1 MNINTSVM
9 VTVELDFGGQPPS
22 VAAAVQEIERRSQPD
37 DGQGR
42 TFAVLD
48 ADGWPTS
55 QGRLHLQMH
64 VSSEKP
70 GFAWLIFRR
79 TGEVMWRA
87 KINPSSLIPQPKNL
101 TIFVDNGK
109 GSTWLIDGSNNPP
122 SILAAN
128 VKELTKPLQDVWPD
142 GTEREF
148 TYIYSACGCPVKAMV
163 KRQGDRT
170 VRVPSK
176 RLDGSTR
183 DGNLPVLFPD
193 DPGAVNVITQLMRW

>member
-9 VTVELDFGGQPPS
+9 VTVELDFGGPPPK
-22 VAAAVQEIERRSQPD
+22 VAAAMQEIERRSQAD

-48 ADGWPTS
+48 ADGWPTP
-55 QGRLHLQMH
+55 QGRLHIQMH
-64 VSSEKP
+64 LSSEKP
-70 GFAWLIFRR
+70 GFAWLVFKR

-87 KINPSSLIPQPKNL
+87 KINPSSMAPGKKNL

-109 GSTWLIDGSNNPP
+109 GSTWLIDGSNNPAT
-122 SILAAN
+122 ILAAN
-128 VKELTKPLQDVWPD
+128 VKELSKPLQEVWPD
-142 GTEREF
+142 ATEREF
-148 TYIYSACGCPVKAMV
+148 TYTYSACGCPVKAMV

-183 DGNLPVLFPD
+183 DADLPVLFPD
-193 DPGAVNVITQLMRW
+193 DPDAVVVISRLMRW